1 MASFAMMAQNMANVK
16 SPSTKSPSAKS
27 PSAKPPSTKSKS
39 AKSSVKSV
47 PRGTPP
53 GRSRNVALAWIAGVV
68 VLAVVAAFVAVYLT
82 KGSPKPAAHSTAA
95 PSDIVQAATH
105 VPPATLA
112 AVGLGSGTSAPRP
125 IKGAPQL
132 TLGGLPQV
140 VYVGAEYCPYCA
152 AQRWA
157 MVVALSR
164 FGTFSNLGVT
174 ESSTSD
180 NPPALQT
187 LTFYGSHYSS
197 PYLAFTPIENQT
209 NQPLASGAA
218 YAPLQPVTPFERQ
231 LVQTYDAST
240 YTGLPASQDGA
251 IPFVDFANRYLT
263 AGASYPATT
272 QGQYRRKSGRPVQ
285 SDRPAGR
292 RGGQSA
298 HRRPLRGDG
307 QSTRR
312 GVRHADHHQG
322 GGGSRQHHW
331 QRRGLQ
337 HPGRRFQHP
346 GRRFQHPGRRFQP
359 PGWLQPSR
367 LGRMIPPGSDG

>member
-272 QGQYRRKSGRPVQ
+272 LSGVTRANIAGSLADPSSPIAQQVDGAANLLTAALCEVTGNQ
-285 SDRPAGR
+285 PGAVCATPTITKAEAALGSTTGNGGASSTPAAGSSTPAASSSHPAG
-292 RGGQSA
+292 SS
-298 HRRPLRGDG
+298 L
-307 QSTRR
+307 
-312 GVRHADHHQG
+312 
-322 GGGSRQHHW
+322 
-331 QRRGLQ
+331 
-337 HPGRRFQHP
+337 
-346 GRRFQHPGRRFQP
+346 
-359 PGWLQPSR
+359 
-367 LGRMIPPGSDG
+367 PGSGG